1 MLKLLDYKRLFIV
14 SVELG
19 TRHDDDMPTK
29 YRPAVGEIQ

>member
-1 MLKLLDYKRLFIV
+1 MLKLLDYRWLFVV
-14 SVELG
+14 SVKLG